1 MPLNLFAKEEMHQLL
16 MGKLIKARNL
26 ITHNFKR
33 PGIAWTRMYK
43 DVFHE
48 TMSCPR
54 SKQARKKARKEG
66 RKEGRKGNF
75 VSLTRAIY
83 ICFKELR
90 VPLMYRQILGVKIKS
105 QQH

>member
-1 MPLNLFAKEEMHQLL
+1 MKQCRVLEA
-16 MGKLIKARNL
+16 
-26 ITHNFKR
+26 
-33 PGIAWTRMYK
+33 
-43 DVFHE
+43 
-48 TMSCPR
+48 
-54 SKQARKKARKEG
+54 SKQASKKESKEG

>member
-1 MPLNLFAKEEMHQLL
+1 MKQCRVLEASKKE
-16 MGKLIKARNL
+16 
-26 ITHNFKR
+26 
-33 PGIAWTRMYK
+33 
-43 DVFHE
+43 
-48 TMSCPR
+48 S
-54 SKQARKKARKEG
+54 KEG

-90 VPLMYRQILGVKIKS
+90 VPLMYRQTLGVKIKS